1 MNSADFF
8 DDNSYDRLVGGRD
21 YRTSSRMPRGVDLM
35 ARHSGPALPT
45 VVWLSLA
52 SALLALT
59 LVATVRAID
68 RSDAADSPAAVSQP
82 AQSHENGFKVH
93 GTQSDLS
100 RENAGNLA
108 RTKVCRLAP
117 GELLVLVS
125 EDPAGNVHRFRLTAA
140 AIPSSCVAGAITE
153 PAEATGPAE
162 SVDETEFVC
171 KSGSADSAKSS
182 SCANS
187 VNSDARDK
195 SWSLG
200 FSSGTNFSSPL
211 KSPVFFKGWGR
222 AGMLG
227 LPFFLGVNSGA
238 TMDLAWRA
246 VAEGESL
253 AGNSALPKRRLFQLP
268 RLSGSRTASVCT
280 DCQLVGSAGGIG
292 VYSEDWLRGPAD
304 RLGQRI
310 PGMLGSGLL
319 LAIEQALGPLLDVD
333 GSGGLTIVV
342 GDLDPQCEA
351 GEFPLWGCVR
361 ESDFLDA
368 ATGSGGDILYLD
380 ESVADV
386 GEQDLR
392 ALLVHELAHGACFS
406 RLLERRLAGGSE
418 LLIPRWFHEGL
429 AHVLEHAIAG
439 ERSLSRRRLEACWQD
454 PGVSPVMVNPQ
465 SVSWSSS
472 RQGPRAAAY
481 RFLAAAG
488 VDRLPAG
495 RVANLLR
502 EAGSFEDL
510 LFEVL
515 GGATAPA
522 LRRWGVFEA
531 RALLDSHPDWIP
543 PLQSD
548 VAMESRVLGSAFA
561 VWRGGASGLDVQVT
575 ATDDSDWTLTVI
587 RP

>member
-1 MNSADFF
+1 
-8 DDNSYDRLVGGRD
+8 
-21 YRTSSRMPRGVDLM
+21 MPRGVDLM
-35 ARHSGPALPT
+35 ARHSGPALPAA
-45 VVWLSLA
+45 VWLTLA
-52 SALLALT
+52 SALLAIT
-59 LVATVRAID
+59 FVATVRAID
-68 RSDAADSPAAVSQP
+68 RSDTGDSSEAVLQT
-82 AQSHENGFKVH
+82 AQSHENDFKVH
-93 GTQSDLS
+93 GTRAAQVHGTLGDLS
-100 RENAGNLA
+100 RENARNLT
-108 RTKVCRLAP
+108 RTKACRLAP

-140 AIPSSCVAGAITE
+140 AIPSSRVTGAMNE
-153 PAEATGPAE
+153 PSGVTGPAE
-162 SVDETEFVC
+162 SVGRAEFACEAGAVDSVESSIC
-171 KSGSADSAKSS
+171 ADS
-182 SCANS
+182 
-187 VNSDARDK
+187 VNAGARDK
-195 SWSLG
+195 ERSLG
-200 FSSGTNFSSPL
+200 LSPDTDFLSPL
-211 KSPVFFKGWGR
+211 KSPVFLGGWGPAR
-222 AGMLG
+222 MLG
-227 LPFFLGVNSGA
+227 LPFDPGANPGGV
-238 TMDLAWRA
+238 MDLAWRA
-246 VAEGESL
+246 VAEGGSP
-253 AGNSALPKRRLFQLP
+253 AGNSALPQRRLFQLP

-280 DCQLVGSAGGIG
+280 DCQLVGSAGGVG

-310 PGMLGSGLL
+310 AGMLGSGLL

-342 GDLDPQCEA
+342 GDLDPQYEA

-368 ATGSGGDILYLD
+368 AAGSGGDILYVD

-386 GEQDLR
+386 GELDLR

-418 LLIPRWFHEGL
+418 LLVPRWFHEGL
-429 AHVLEHAIAG
+429 AHVLEHAIVG

-472 RQGPRAAAY
+472 RQGPRAAGY

-495 RVANLLR
+495 RVAKLLR

-510 LFEVL
+510 LFDVL

-522 LRRWGVFEA
+522 LRRWGVLEA

-548 VAMESRVLGSAFA
+548 VAVESRVLGSAFV
-561 VWRGGASGLDVQVT
+561 VWRGGSSGLDVQVT